1 MHGPV
6 IPGPGGEKPRWMP
19 QVAPSSLFSPLVPC
33 WRSRAV
39 EGFTR
44 FYVIK
49 TQTGKYTHTHKR
61 RQSYCDSS
69 TTWASPTMKASEIPK
84 RLTREIQAE
93 PTPPGSAWPGTAQ
106 PSLTPIHIV
115 VV

>member
-19 QVAPSSLFSPLVPC
+19 QVAPSSFFSPLVPC

-39 EGFTR
+39 EG
-44 FYVIK
+44 IHALLCDK
-49 TQTGKYTHTHKR
+49 NTHTEYIHTQEKTELLR
-61 RQSYCDSS
+61 LVHS
-69 TTWASPTMKASEIPK
+69 WASPTVKASEIPK

-106 PSLTPIHIV
+106 PSLTPIHTV
-115 VV
+115 AG